1 MTTFSELLDAQQNIY
16 NVGYDLA
23 VLLAVLGVG
32 LDGDPITQKM
42 SIGCDATSRT
52 SLTGSLLGSEGG
64 LDSHNVSFHLPDLQI
79 LRLIEGSEIR
89 R

>member
-23 VLLAVLGVG
+23 VLLAVLGVA

-52 SLTGSLLGSEGG
+52 SLTGSILGSEGG
-64 LDSHNVSFHLPDLQI
+64 LDSHNVRLPI
-79 LRLIEGSEIR
+79 P
-89 R
+89 